1 MATSR
6 KPTRHRPGL
15 VKGRDGKTR
24 WSAEI
29 LREQLAKY
37 TASLIEDRDA
47 AASRAAEG
55 RASDHKSL
63 DSLVK
68 ACAFDEGQAKAY
80 THALSLLSIMTLEE
94 FGDDPNAEQ
103 RAAQL
108 NEMAANRA
116 ARVPVGEA

>member
-6 KPTRHRPGL
+6 KAPRCRPGL

-47 AASRAAEG
+47 AASRAAERRDG
-55 RASDHKSL
+55 DPE
-63 DSLVK
+63 SLVK
-68 ACAFDEGQAKAY
+68 ACAVYEGEAKAY
-80 THALSLLSIMTLEE
+80 AHALRLLSIMTLEE

-103 RAAQL
+103 RAAL
-108 NEMAANRA
+108 LDKLAANRA
-116 ARVPVGEA
+116 TPAAGGEA